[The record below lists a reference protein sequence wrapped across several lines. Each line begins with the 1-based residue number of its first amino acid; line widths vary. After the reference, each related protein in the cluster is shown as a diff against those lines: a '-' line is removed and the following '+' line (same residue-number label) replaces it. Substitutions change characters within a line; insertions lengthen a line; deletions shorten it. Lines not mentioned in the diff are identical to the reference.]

1 MYFLKYMANND
12 DKSEIENLKEVIS
25 YAKEYIKNNNLNL
38 MFTTIFIKYY

>member
-25 YAKEYIKNNNLNL
+25 YPKEYIKNNNLNL